1 MPAILERLV
10 KQLKAKGYSKSS
22 AFAIATKTLQKA
34 GDLKKGSNKATA
46 KGTRRGA
53 MTPAER
59 SKDRS
64 VKYSKK
70 KHKASDFSYNAKTN
84 TSKLKGKK

>member
-46 KGTRRGA
+46 KGAKRGA
-53 MTPAER
+53 MTPAQR
-59 SKDRS
+59 SKDRAA
-64 VKYSKK
+64 KYSKK
-70 KHKASDFSYNAKTN
+70 KDKPSDFSYNAKSN
-84 TSKLKGKK
+84 TSKRK